1 MSESAALLNEGFFDK
16 MQSAE
21 GMTKLASY
29 QADYVKDRLL
39 EETFTSKIMTP
50 KTVTRADLQVSV
62 NHDTLVKM
70 VQTEMA
76 TRAMVASY
84 RGQPDVAYIQAPR
97 YEVPFY
103 AINSL
108 RYEYNEDELMAYDI
122 PIVDMVAKKM
132 TNDIGEIRDR
142 QFLLLCETAV
152 EALQKEANSVA
163 YTSKFSDSKAFTA
176 RNIAVNS
183 LVEKGKVKGVD
194 AVNNTVAAFDAD
206 GLYEDLIYPL
216 QKDDLVKLFKT
227 FVGRGG
233 KGSRLRAE
241 QVLLTDYDFEDLN
254 LWTISDNGDKI
265 VGETTVEGYKY
276 KTLIGRTYQR
286 TLKTDIAR
294 PGSIWAFAPE
304 EYLGGFMIL
313 RKQQVWNNRD
323 MKKYAFQGGETI
335 GMHIGNVSAVR
346 KLELFTGSVDDTSTA
361 NTTYSADYLPEEEE
375 NLGKLNNLVAE
386 GQSFPQVS
394 GF

>member
-1 MSESAALLNEGFFDK
+1 MSDSAALLNEGFFDK

-21 GMTKLASY
+21 GMSKLASY

-39 EETFTSKIMTP
+39 EESFTSKIMTP
-50 KTVTRADLQVSV
+50 KSVGRADLQVSV
-62 NHDTLVKM
+62 NHDTLVKI

-76 TRAMVASY
+76 TRAMVGSF

-122 PIVDMVAKKM
+122 PIADMVAKKI

-152 EALQKEANSVA
+152 EALQKEANSIA
-163 YTSKFSDSKAFTA
+163 YTSKFADNKALTA
-176 RNIAVNS
+176 RNVAVNS
-183 LVEKGKVKGVD
+183 LVEKGKCKGVD
-194 AVNNTVAAFDAD
+194 VINNTTAVADAD
-206 GLYEDLIYPL
+206 GLDEPLIYPL
-216 QKDDLVKLFKT
+216 QKDDLVKLFKL

-304 EYLGGFMIL
+304 EYLGGFMVL

-323 MKKYAFQGGETI
+323 MKKYAFQGGETV

-346 KLELFTGSVDDTSTA
+346 KLELFAGSVDDTSTS
-361 NTTYSADYLPEEEE
+361 NTSYAASYVPEEEE
-375 NLGKLNNLVAE
+375 KLGKLNNLVAE
-386 GQSFPQVS
+386 GQNFPQVS